1 MRKNLLFAQN
11 FISKRLTKQVVRW
24 FVTNNSLS
32 PIASRDDTGQARRN
46 RGGGRLEGLLE
57 TPPPPPRQI
66 FANFHF

>member
-11 FISKRLTKQVVRW
+11 FVSKRLTKQVVRW

-46 RGGGRLEGLLE
+46 RGGAGLEGLLE
-57 TPPPPPRQI
+57 TPPPPPPAD
-66 FANFHF
+66 FC

>member
-46 RGGGRLEGLLE
+46 RGGGAGGAAGDPPS
-57 TPPPPPRQI
+57 PPPPQI

>member
-46 RGGGRLEGLLE
+46 RGGGLEGLLE
-57 TPPPPPRQI
+57 TPPPPPPQI